1 MKKNLFLVVL
11 FLFPIFTYGELFLEI
26 TKGSEDPYRV
36 AMIPF
41 EGNSRVSKQLN
52 DIMRNDLIRTGEF
65 SILDEELLLPVK
77 IINDELVFSDWKLL
91 GIDYL
96 VTGTIANAN
105 NSLDIS
111 YEIFDIHKKRKV
123 RSSKVFGIPN
133 QIRQLAHYTSDGIY
147 ESITGIKG
155 IAATRLLYVNE
166 VKDSRFISIYKLML
180 ADSDGANEKV
190 LLSSSEPIISPSWS
204 PDGKRVAYVSFETG
218 IAKVFIQEIASGK
231 REAVLS
237 QDTQISSPSWSPD
250 GKYLS
255 LTLYQ
260 DGNAEIYILRLRD
273 RTLTRMTNQFA
284 IDTESSW
291 SPKGNKILFTSGRS
305 GSPQIYEL
313 DLRKLNPKAKRIS
326 FEGTYNA
333 KASYL
338 PNEEGVIFVHRSND
352 GLFHIALKYKR
363 ENFIRVLTEAKMD
376 ESPSVAPNGNMVIYG
391 IKENDLS
398 MLAGFSLSGA
408 KFKLPASDGEVREPA
423 WSNFLLK
430 KMI

>member
-1 MKKNLFLVVL
+1 MKKNLVL
-11 FLFPIFTYGELFLEI
+11 AAVLLFPTLCYAELFLEI
-26 TKGSEDPYRV
+26 TKGSEDPYKV

-52 DIMRNDLIRTGEF
+52 NIMRNDLIRTGEF
-65 SILDEELLLPVK
+65 AILDEELLLPVK
-77 IINDELVFSDWKLL
+77 MIEDELVFNDWKLL
-91 GIDYL
+91 GMDYL
-96 VTGTIANAN
+96 VTGTIVNSN
-105 NSLDIS
+105 NSLDIN
-111 YEIFDIHKKRKV
+111 YEIYDIHKKRKV

-166 VKDSRFISIYKLML
+166 IKDSKQISSYKLML
-180 ADSDGANEKV
+180 ADSDGANEKI

-204 PDGKRVAYVSFETG
+204 PDGKKVAYVSFETG
-218 IAKVFIQEIASGK
+218 IAKVFIQEIASGN

-237 QDTQISSPSWSPD
+237 KDTQISSPSWSPD

-338 PNEEGVIFVHRSND
+338 PKEEGIIFVHRSND
-352 GLFHIALKYKR
+352 GLFHIALKYKK

-391 IKENDLS
+391 IKEENLS

-408 KFKLPASDGEVREPA
+408 KFKLPASNGEVREPA
-423 WSNFLLK
+423 WSNFLR
-430 KMI
+430 

>member
-1 MKKNLFLVVL
+1 MKKSLLLVSL
-11 FLFPIFTYGELFLEI
+11 LLFPIFIYGELFLEI
-26 TKGSEDPYRV
+26 TKGSEDPYKV

-41 EGNSRVSKQLN
+41 EGNSRISKQLN
-52 DIMRNDLIRTGEF
+52 NIMRNDLIRTGEF

-77 IINDELVFSDWKLL
+77 TINDELVYSDWKLL
-91 GIDYL
+91 GMDYL
-96 VTGTIANAN
+96 VTGTILRVN
-105 NSLDIS
+105 NSLDIN

-166 VKDSRFISIYKLML
+166 IKDSGLIPTYKLML
-180 ADSDGANEKV
+180 ADSDGANEKI

-218 IAKVFIQEIASGK
+218 IAKVFIQEIASGR

-273 RTLTRMTNQFA
+273 QTLTRMTNQFA

-338 PNEEGVIFVHRSND
+338 PNEEGIIFVHRSSD
-352 GLFHIALKYKR
+352 GLFHIALKYKK

-391 IKENDLS
+391 IKERDLS

-408 KFKLPASDGEVREPA
+408 KFKLPASNGEVREPA
-423 WSNFLLK
+423 WSNFLR
-430 KMI
+430 

>member
-1 MKKNLFLVVL
+1 MKKNFLL
-11 FLFPIFTYGELFLEI
+11 GILLLIPMLSYGELFLEI
-26 TKGSEDPYRV
+26 TKGSEDQYKV

-41 EGNSRVSKQLN
+41 EGNSRISKQLHN
-52 DIMRNDLIRTGEF
+52 IIRNDLTRTGEF
-65 SILDEELLLPVK
+65 SVLDEELLLPVK
-77 IINDELVFSDWKLL
+77 IVNEELIYNDWKLL
-91 GIDYL
+91 GMDYL
-96 VTGTIANAN
+96 VTGTIVKAN
-105 NSLDIS
+105 NSLDIN
-111 YEIFDIHKKRKV
+111 YEIYDVHKKRKV

-155 IAATRLLYVNE
+155 IAATKLLYVNE
-166 VKDSRFISIYKLML
+166 TKDSKSISTYKLML
-180 ADSDGANEKV
+180 ADSDGANEKI
-190 LLSSSEPIISPSWS
+190 LLSSSDPIISPSWS

-218 IAKVFIQEIASGK
+218 MAKVFIQEIASGK
-231 REAVLS
+231 RESVLS
-237 QDTQISSPSWSPD
+237 KNTQISSPSWSPD

-305 GSPQIYEL
+305 GSPQIYKL

-338 PNEEGVIFVHRSND
+338 PKEEGIIFVHRSAN

-391 IKENDLS
+391 IREKDLS

-408 KFKLPASDGEVREPA
+408 KFKLPASNGEVREPS
-423 WSNFLLK
+423 WSNFLR
-430 KMI
+430 

>member
-1 MKKNLFLVVL
+1 MKKNLVLVALLLVPAMG
-11 FLFPIFTYGELFLEI
+11 FGELFLEI
-26 TKGSEDPYRV
+26 TKGSEDPYKV

-41 EGNSRVSKQLN
+41 EGNSRVSKQVN
-52 DIMRNDLIRTGEF
+52 NIMRNDLIRTGEF

-77 IINDELVFSDWKLL
+77 MIDDELVFSDWKLL
-91 GIDYL
+91 GMDYL
-96 VTGTIANAN
+96 VTGKIVNKN
-105 NSLDIS
+105 NSMDIN
-111 YEIFDIHKKRKV
+111 YEIYDIHKKRKV

-166 VKDSRFISIYKLML
+166 IKDSQLISRYKLML
-180 ADSDGANEKV
+180 ADSDGANEKI

-218 IAKVFIQEIASGK
+218 MAKVFIQEIASGK

-237 QDTQISSPSWSPD
+237 KDTQISSPSWSPD

-291 SPKGNKILFTSGRS
+291 SPRGNKILFTSGRS

-338 PNEEGVIFVHRSND
+338 PNEEGIIFVHRSND
-352 GLFHIALKYKR
+352 GLFHIALKYKK

-391 IKENDLS
+391 IREENLS

-408 KFKLPASDGEVREPA
+408 KFKLPASNGEVREPA
-423 WSNFLLK
+423 WSNFLR
-430 KMI
+430 

>member
-1 MKKNLFLVVL
+1 MKKNSLLIFLL
-11 FLFPIFTYGELFLEI
+11 LIPIMSYGELFLEI
-26 TKGSEDPYRV
+26 TKGSEDPYKV
-36 AMIPF
+36 AIIPF
-41 EGNSRVSKQLN
+41 EGNTRVSKQLN
-52 DIMRNDLIRTGEF
+52 SIVRNDLIRTGEF

-77 IINDELVFSDWKLL
+77 IINDELIYSDWKLL
-91 GIDYL
+91 GMDYL
-96 VTGTIANAN
+96 VTGIITKAN
-105 NSLDIS
+105 NSLDIN
-111 YEIFDIHKKRKV
+111 YEIYDVHKKRKV

-133 QIRQLAHYTSDGIY
+133 QIRQLGHYTSDGIY

-155 IAATRLLYVNE
+155 IAATRILYVNE
-166 VKDSRFISIYKLML
+166 IKDSQLTPTYRLML
-180 ADSDGANEKV
+180 ADSDGANEKI

-204 PDGKRVAYVSFETG
+204 PDGKSVAYVSFETG
-218 IAKVFIQEIASGK
+218 MAKVYIQEIASGK

-237 QDTQISSPSWSPD
+237 NETQISSPSWSPD

-273 RTLTRMTNQFA
+273 RALTRMTNQFA

-313 DLRKLNPKAKRIS
+313 DLRKLNPKAKRVS

-338 PNEEGVIFVHRSND
+338 PNEEGIIFVHRSND
-352 GLFHIALKYKR
+352 GLFHIALKYKK

-391 IKENDLS
+391 IREKNLS

-408 KFKLPASDGEVREPA
+408 KFKLPASNGEVREPA
-423 WSNFLLK
+423 WSNFLR
-430 KMI
+430 

>member
-1 MKKNLFLVVL
+1 MKKNSLLIFLL
-11 FLFPIFTYGELFLEI
+11 LIPIMSYGELFLEI
-26 TKGSEDPYRV
+26 TKGSEDPYKV
-36 AMIPF
+36 AIIPF
-41 EGNSRVSKQLN
+41 EGNTRVSKQLN
-52 DIMRNDLIRTGEF
+52 NIVRNDLIRTGEF

-77 IINDELVFSDWKLL
+77 IINDELIYSDWKLL
-91 GIDYL
+91 GTDYL
-96 VTGTIANAN
+96 VTGIITKAN
-105 NSLDIS
+105 NSLDIN
-111 YEIFDIHKKRKV
+111 YEIYDVHKKRKV

-133 QIRQLAHYTSDGIY
+133 QIRQLGHYTSDGIY

-155 IAATRLLYVNE
+155 IAATRILYVNE
-166 VKDSRFISIYKLML
+166 IKDSQLTPTYRLML
-180 ADSDGANEKV
+180 ADSDGANEKI

-204 PDGKRVAYVSFETG
+204 PDGKSVAYVSFETG
-218 IAKVFIQEIASGK
+218 MAKVYIQEIASGK

-237 QDTQISSPSWSPD
+237 NETQISSPSWSPD

-273 RTLTRMTNQFA
+273 RALTRMTNQFA

-338 PNEEGVIFVHRSND
+338 PNEEGIIFVHRSND
-352 GLFHIALKYKR
+352 GLFHIALKYKK

-391 IKENDLS
+391 IREKNLS

-408 KFKLPASDGEVREPA
+408 KFKLPASNGEVREPA
-423 WSNFLLK
+423 WSNFLR
-430 KMI
+430 

>member
-1 MKKNLFLVVL
+1 MKKNLVLVALLLV
-11 FLFPIFTYGELFLEI
+11 PVMGYGELFLEI
-26 TKGSEDPYRV
+26 TKGSEDPYKV

-41 EGNSRVSKQLN
+41 EGNSKVSKQVN
-52 DIMRNDLIRTGEF
+52 NIMRNDLIRTGEF

-77 IINDELVFSDWKLL
+77 MIDDELVFSDWKLL
-91 GIDYL
+91 GMDYL
-96 VTGTIANAN
+96 VTGKIVNEN
-105 NSLDIS
+105 NSLDIN
-111 YEIFDIHKKRKV
+111 YEIYDIHKKRKV

-166 VKDSRFISIYKLML
+166 IKDSQLISRYKLML
-180 ADSDGANEKV
+180 ADSDGANEKI

-237 QDTQISSPSWSPD
+237 KDTQISSPSWSPD

-338 PNEEGVIFVHRSND
+338 PNEEGIIFVHRSND
-352 GLFHIALKYKR
+352 GLFHIALKYKK

-391 IKENDLS
+391 IREENLS

-408 KFKLPASDGEVREPA
+408 KFKLPASNGEVREPA
-423 WSNFLLK
+423 WSNFLR
-430 KMI
+430 

>member
-1 MKKNLFLVVL
+1 MKNILLTVIFIIPLVCS
-11 FLFPIFTYGELFLEI
+11 GELFLEI
-26 TKGSEDPYRV
+26 TKGSEDPYRI
-36 AMIPF
+36 AIIPF
-41 EGNSRVSKQLN
+41 DGGDRTSNQIHN
-52 DIMRNDLIRTGEF
+52 IIRNDLMRTGEF
-65 SILDEELLLPVK
+65 SILDEGLLLPIEFK
-77 IINDELVFSDWKLL
+77 DEELIYGDWKLL
-91 GIDYL
+91 GMDY
-96 VTGTIANAN
+96 VVSGTIKKTN
-105 NSLDIS
+105 NSIDVN
-111 YEIFDIHKKRKV
+111 YEIYDIYKKKKV

-147 ESITGIKG
+147 ESISGIKG

-166 VKDSRFISIYKLML
+166 TKNSQSLSSYKLML
-180 ADSDGANEKV
+180 ADSDGANEKS
-190 LLSSSEPIISPSWS
+190 LLTSSEPIISPSWS
-204 PDGKRVAYVSFETG
+204 PNGRKVAYVSFETG
-218 IAKVFIQEIASGK
+218 MAKVFIQDIASGK
-231 REAVLS
+231 RESVLS
-237 QDTQISSPSWSPD
+237 KDTQISSPSWSPD

-291 SPKGNKILFTSGRS
+291 SPKGNKIIFTSGRS

-313 DLRKLNPKAKRIS
+313 DLRKLNPKAKRLS

-338 PNEEGVIFVHRSND
+338 PKEEGFIFVHRSDD
-352 GLFHIALKYKR
+352 GLFHIALKYKK

-391 IKENDLS
+391 IKEKNLS

-408 KFKLPASDGEVREPA
+408 RFKLPASEGEVREPA
-423 WSNFLLK
+423 WSNFLR
-430 KMI
+430 

>member
-1 MKKNLFLVVL
+1 MKKNLLL
-11 FLFPIFTYGELFLEI
+11 ISLLLLPIFGYGELFLEI
-26 TKGSEDPYRV
+26 TKGSEDPYKV

-52 DIMRNDLIRTGEF
+52 NIMRNDLIRTGEF

-77 IINDELVFSDWKLL
+77 IINEELVYSDWKLL
-91 GIDYL
+91 GMDYL
-96 VTGTIANAN
+96 ITGTIVNAE

-166 VKDSRFISIYKLML
+166 IKDSRFISTYKLML

-190 LLSSSEPIISPSWS
+190 LLSSYEPIISPSWS

-237 QDTQISSPSWSPD
+237 KGTQISSPSWSPD

-338 PNEEGVIFVHRSND
+338 PNEDGIIFVHRSSD

-391 IKENDLS
+391 IKEKDLS

-423 WSNFLLK
+423 WSNFLR
-430 KMI
+430 

>member
-1 MKKNLFLVVL
+1 MKKNLVL
-11 FLFPIFTYGELFLEI
+11 AAILLFPTLSYAELFLEI
-26 TKGSEDPYRV
+26 TKGSEDPYKV

-41 EGNSRVSKQLN
+41 EGNSRASKQLN
-52 DIMRNDLIRTGEF
+52 NIMRNDLIRSGEF
-65 SILDEELLLPVK
+65 AILDEELLLPVK
-77 IINDELVFSDWKLL
+77 MIEDELVFNDWKLL
-91 GIDYL
+91 GMDYL
-96 VTGTIANAN
+96 VTGTIVNSN
-105 NSLDIS
+105 NSLDIN
-111 YEIFDIHKKRKV
+111 YEIYDIHKKRKV

-166 VKDSRFISIYKLML
+166 IKDSKQISTYKLML
-180 ADSDGANEKV
+180 ADSDGANEKI

-218 IAKVFIQEIASGK
+218 IAKVFIQEISSGK

-237 QDTQISSPSWSPD
+237 KDTQISSPSWSPD

-284 IDTESSW
+284 IDTESAW

-338 PNEEGVIFVHRSND
+338 PKEEGIIFVHRSND
-352 GLFHIALKYKR
+352 GLFHIALKYKK

-391 IKENDLS
+391 IKEENLS

-408 KFKLPASDGEVREPA
+408 KFKLPASNGEVREPA
-423 WSNFLLK
+423 WSNFLR
-430 KMI
+430 

>member
-1 MKKNLFLVVL
+1 MKKNLLLITLSMLPMFG
-11 FLFPIFTYGELFLEI
+11 YGELFLEI
-26 TKGSEDPYRV
+26 TKGSEDPYKV

-41 EGNSRVSKQLN
+41 EGNARVSKQLN
-52 DIMRNDLIRTGEF
+52 SIIRNDLIRTGEF
-65 SILDEELLLPVK
+65 SILDEELLLPLK
-77 IINDELVFSDWKLL
+77 IINDELMYSDWKLL
-91 GIDYL
+91 GMDYL
-96 VTGTIANAN
+96 VTGAIVNAD

-166 VKDSRFISIYKLML
+166 IKDSRLISTYKLML
-180 ADSDGANEKV
+180 ADSDGVNEKV
-190 LLSSSEPIISPSWS
+190 ILSSSEPIISPSWS
-204 PDGKRVAYVSFETG
+204 PDGKRVAYVSFETC

-338 PNEEGVIFVHRSND
+338 PNEDGIIFVHRSSD

-391 IKENDLS
+391 IKEKDLS

-423 WSNFLLK
+423 WSNFLR
-430 KMI
+430 

>member
-338 PNEEGVIFVHRSND
+338 PNEEGIIFVHRSSD

-376 ESPSVAPNGNMVIYG
+376 ESPSVAPTGNMVIYG

-423 WSNFLLK
+423 WSNFLR
-430 KMI
+430 

>member
-1 MKKNLFLVVL
+1 MKKNLVLVTLLVI
-11 FLFPIFTYGELFLEI
+11 PILTYGELFLEI
-26 TKGSEDPYRV
+26 TKGSEDPFKV

-41 EGNSRVSKQLN
+41 EGNSRTSKQLN
-52 DIMRNDLIRTGEF
+52 NIMRNDLIRTGEF
-65 SILDEELLLPVK
+65 SILDEALLLPLK
-77 IINDELVFSDWKLL
+77 MINEELVYSDWKLL
-91 GIDYL
+91 GMDYL
-96 VTGTIANAN
+96 VTGTIIDSK
-105 NSLDIS
+105 NSLDIN
-111 YEIFDIHKKRKV
+111 YEIYDIYKKKKV

-147 ESITGIKG
+147 ESVTGIKG

-166 VKDSRFISIYKLML
+166 IKDSQLISSYKLML
-180 ADSDGANEKV
+180 ADSDGANEKI
-190 LLSSSEPIISPSWS
+190 LLSSSQPIISPSWS

-218 IAKVFIQEIASGK
+218 IAKVFIQEIASGR

-255 LTLYQ
+255 VTLYQ

-313 DLRKLNPKAKRIS
+313 DLRKLNPKAKRVS

-338 PNEEGVIFVHRSND
+338 PNEEGIIFVHRSSD

-391 IKENDLS
+391 IKEENLS

-408 KFKLPASDGEVREPA
+408 KFKLPASNGEVREPA
-423 WSNFLLK
+423 WSNFLR
-430 KMI
+430 

>member
-1 MKKNLFLVVL
+1 MKQNLFLATL
-11 FLFPIFTYGELFLEI
+11 LLMPNMIFGELFLEI
-26 TKGSEDPYRV
+26 TKGSEDPYKI
-36 AMIPF
+36 AMISF
-41 EGNSRVSKQLN
+41 EGDSRISKQLN
-52 DIMRNDLIRTGEF
+52 KIMRNDLIRTGEF
-65 SILDEELLLPVK
+65 YILDEGLLLPVNF
-77 IINDELVFSDWKLL
+77 INDELVYSDWKLL
-91 GIDYL
+91 GMDYL
-96 VTGTIANAN
+96 VTGKIVKLS
-105 NSLDIS
+105 NSVDIS
-111 YEIFDIHKKRKV
+111 YEIYDVHKKRKL

-166 VKDSRFISIYKLML
+166 IKDSKSISAYKLML
-180 ADSDGANEKV
+180 ADSDGANEKT

-204 PDGKRVAYVSFETG
+204 PDGKKVAYVSFETG
-218 IAKVFIQEIASGK
+218 IAKVFIQEIASGN

-237 QDTQISSPSWSPD
+237 KETQISSPSWSPD

-273 RTLTRMTNQFA
+273 KTLTRMTNQFA

-338 PNEEGVIFVHRSND
+338 PKEEGIIFVHRSDD

-363 ENFIRVLTEAKMD
+363 ENFIRILTEAKMD

-391 IKENDLS
+391 IKEKNLS

-408 KFKLPASDGEVREPA
+408 KFKLPASSGEVREPA
-423 WSNFLLK
+423 WSNFLR
-430 KMI
+430 

>member
-1 MKKNLFLVVL
+1 MKNLLLTIIFLMPL
-11 FLFPIFTYGELFLEI
+11 GCLGELFLEI
-26 TKGSEDPYRV
+26 TKGSEDPYRI
-36 AMIPF
+36 AISPF
-41 EGNSRVSKQLN
+41 DGDVRTSNQLHN
-52 DIMRNDLIRTGEF
+52 IIRNDLMRTGEF
-65 SILDEELLLPVK
+65 SILDEELLLPIRIK
-77 IINDELVFSDWKLL
+77 DDELIYSDWKLL
-91 GIDYL
+91 GMDYL
-96 VTGTIANAN
+96 ITGSIIKTK
-105 NSLDIS
+105 NSIDVN
-111 YEIFDIHKKRKV
+111 YEIYDIHKKKKV

-147 ESITGIKG
+147 ESISGIKG
-155 IAATRLLYVNE
+155 IAATKLLYVNE
-166 VKDSRFISIYKLML
+166 TKNSKSISAYKLML

-190 LLSSSEPIISPSWS
+190 LLTSSEPIISPSWS
-204 PDGKRVAYVSFETG
+204 PDGKKVAYVSFETG
-218 IAKVFIQEIASGK
+218 IAKVFIQDIASGK
-231 REAVLS
+231 RESVLS
-237 QDTQISSPSWSPD
+237 KSTQISSPSWSPD

-260 DGNAEIYILRLRD
+260 DGNAEIYIMRLRD

-291 SPKGNKILFTSGRS
+291 SPKGNKIIFTSGRS

-338 PNEEGVIFVHRSND
+338 PKEEGIIFVHRSYD
-352 GLFHIALKYKR
+352 GLFHIALKYKK

-391 IKENDLS
+391 IKEKNLS

-408 KFKLPASDGEVREPA
+408 RFKLPASEGEVREPA
-423 WSNFLLK
+423 WSNFLR
-430 KMI
+430 

>member
-1 MKKNLFLVVL
+1 MKQNLFLVTLL
-11 FLFPIFTYGELFLEI
+11 FLPNMIFGELFLEI
-26 TKGSEDPYRV
+26 TKGSEDPYKI
-36 AMIPF
+36 AMISF
-41 EGNSRVSKQLN
+41 EGDPRISKQLN
-52 DIMRNDLIRTGEF
+52 KIMRNDLIRTGEF
-65 SILDEELLLPVK
+65 YILDEGLLLPVNF
-77 IINDELVFSDWKLL
+77 INDELVYSDWKLL
-91 GIDYL
+91 GMDYL
-96 VTGTIANAN
+96 VIGKIVKLK

-111 YEIFDIHKKRKV
+111 YEIYDVHKKRKL

-166 VKDSRFISIYKLML
+166 IKDSKSISAYKLML
-180 ADSDGANEKV
+180 ADSDGANEKT

-204 PDGKRVAYVSFETG
+204 PDGKKVAYVSFETG
-218 IAKVFIQEIASGK
+218 IAKVFIQEIASGN

-237 QDTQISSPSWSPD
+237 KETQISSPSWSPD

-273 RTLTRMTNQFA
+273 KTLTRMTNQFA

-338 PNEEGVIFVHRSND
+338 PKEEGIIFVHRSDD

-363 ENFIRVLTEAKMD
+363 ENFIRILTEAKMD

-391 IKENDLS
+391 IKEKDLS

-408 KFKLPASDGEVREPA
+408 KFKIPASSGEVREPA
-423 WSNFLLK
+423 WSNFLR
-430 KMI
+430 

>member
-1 MKKNLFLVVL
+1 MKKNLVLVALLLVPAMG
-11 FLFPIFTYGELFLEI
+11 FGELFLEI
-26 TKGSEDPYRV
+26 TKGSEDPYKV

-41 EGNSRVSKQLN
+41 EGNSKVSKQVN
-52 DIMRNDLIRTGEF
+52 NIMRNDLIRTGEF

-77 IINDELVFSDWKLL
+77 MIEDELVFSDWKLL
-91 GIDYL
+91 GMDYL
-96 VTGTIANAN
+96 VTGKIVNEN
-105 NSLDIS
+105 NSLDIN
-111 YEIFDIHKKRKV
+111 YEIYDIHKKRKV

-166 VKDSRFISIYKLML
+166 IKDSQLISRYKLML
-180 ADSDGANEKV
+180 ADSDGANEKI

-218 IAKVFIQEIASGK
+218 IAKVFVQEIASGK

-237 QDTQISSPSWSPD
+237 KDTQISSPSWSPD

-291 SPKGNKILFTSGRS
+291 SPRGNKILFTSGRS

-338 PNEEGVIFVHRSND
+338 PNEEGIIFVHRSND
-352 GLFHIALKYKR
+352 GLFHIALKYKK

-391 IKENDLS
+391 IREENLS

-408 KFKLPASDGEVREPA
+408 KFKLPASNGEVREPA
-423 WSNFLLK
+423 WSNFLR
-430 KMI
+430 

>member
-1 MKKNLFLVVL
+1 MKKNLVLVTLLVI
-11 FLFPIFTYGELFLEI
+11 PILTYGELFLEI
-26 TKGSEDPYRV
+26 TKGSEDPFKV

-41 EGNSRVSKQLN
+41 EGNSRTSKQLN
-52 DIMRNDLIRTGEF
+52 NIMRNDLIRTGEF
-65 SILDEELLLPVK
+65 SILDEELLLPLK
-77 IINDELVFSDWKLL
+77 MINEELVYSDWKLL
-91 GIDYL
+91 GMDYL
-96 VTGTIANAN
+96 VTGTIIDTN
-105 NSLDIS
+105 NSLDIN
-111 YEIFDIHKKRKV
+111 YEIYDIYKKKKV

-147 ESITGIKG
+147 ESVTGIKG

-166 VKDSRFISIYKLML
+166 IKDSQLISSYKLML
-180 ADSDGANEKV
+180 ADSDGANEKI

-218 IAKVFIQEIASGK
+218 IAKVFIQEIASGR

-237 QDTQISSPSWSPD
+237 QGTQISSPSWSPD

-255 LTLYQ
+255 VTLYQ

-313 DLRKLNPKAKRIS
+313 DLRKLNPKAKRVS

-338 PNEEGVIFVHRSND
+338 PNEEGIIFVHRSSD

-391 IKENDLS
+391 IKEENLS

-408 KFKLPASDGEVREPA
+408 KFKLPASNGEVREPA
-423 WSNFLLK
+423 WSNFLR
-430 KMI
+430 

>member
-1 MKKNLFLVVL
+1 MKNLLLTIIFLMPL
-11 FLFPIFTYGELFLEI
+11 GCLGELFLEI
-26 TKGSEDPYRV
+26 TKGSEDPYRI
-36 AMIPF
+36 AISPF
-41 EGNSRVSKQLN
+41 DGDVRTSNQLHN
-52 DIMRNDLIRTGEF
+52 IIRNDLMRTGEF
-65 SILDEELLLPVK
+65 SILDEELVLPIK
-77 IINDELVFSDWKLL
+77 IKDDELIYSDWKLL
-91 GIDYL
+91 GMDYL
-96 VTGTIANAN
+96 ITGSIIKTK
-105 NSLDIS
+105 NSIDVN
-111 YEIFDIHKKRKV
+111 YEIYDIYKKKKV

-147 ESITGIKG
+147 ESISGIKG
-155 IAATRLLYVNE
+155 IAATKLLYVNE
-166 VKDSRFISIYKLML
+166 TKNSKSISAYKLML

-190 LLSSSEPIISPSWS
+190 LLTSSEPIISPSWS
-204 PDGKRVAYVSFETG
+204 PDGKKVAYVSFETG
-218 IAKVFIQEIASGK
+218 IAKVFIQDIASGK
-231 REAVLS
+231 RESVLS
-237 QDTQISSPSWSPD
+237 KSTQISSPSWSPD

-260 DGNAEIYILRLRD
+260 DGNAEIYIMRLQD

-291 SPKGNKILFTSGRS
+291 SPKGNKIIFTSGRS

-338 PNEEGVIFVHRSND
+338 PKEEGIIFVHRSDD
-352 GLFHIALKYKR
+352 GFFHIALKYKK

-391 IKENDLS
+391 IKEENLS

-408 KFKLPASDGEVREPA
+408 RFKLPASEGEVREPA
-423 WSNFLLK
+423 WSNFLR
-430 KMI
+430 

>member
-1 MKKNLFLVVL
+1 MKKNLVLVALLLLPVMG
-11 FLFPIFTYGELFLEI
+11 YGELFLEI
-26 TKGSEDPYRV
+26 TKGSEDPYKV

-41 EGNSRVSKQLN
+41 EGNSKVSKQVN
-52 DIMRNDLIRTGEF
+52 NIMRNDLIRTGEF

-77 IINDELVFSDWKLL
+77 MIDDELVFSDWKLL
-91 GIDYL
+91 GMDYL
-96 VTGTIANAN
+96 VTGKIVNEN
-105 NSLDIS
+105 NSLDIN
-111 YEIFDIHKKRKV
+111 YEIYDIHKKRKV

-166 VKDSRFISIYKLML
+166 IKDSQLISRYKLML
-180 ADSDGANEKV
+180 ADSDGANEKI

-237 QDTQISSPSWSPD
+237 KDTQISSPSWSPD

-291 SPKGNKILFTSGRS
+291 SPRGNKILFTSGRS

-338 PNEEGVIFVHRSND
+338 PNEEGIIFVHRSND
-352 GLFHIALKYKR
+352 GLFHIALKYKK

-391 IKENDLS
+391 IREENLS

-408 KFKLPASDGEVREPA
+408 KFKLPASNGEVREPA
-423 WSNFLLK
+423 WSNFLR
-430 KMI
+430 

>member
-1 MKKNLFLVVL
+1 MKKTLVLVTL
-11 FLFPIFTYGELFLEI
+11 LAIPILTYGELFLEI
-26 TKGSEDPYRV
+26 TKGSEDPFKV

-41 EGNSRVSKQLN
+41 EGNSRTSKQLN
-52 DIMRNDLIRTGEF
+52 NIMRNDLIRTGEF
-65 SILDEELLLPVK
+65 SILDEELLLPLK
-77 IINDELVFSDWKLL
+77 MINEELVYSDWKLL
-91 GIDYL
+91 GMDYL
-96 VTGTIANAN
+96 VTGTIIDTN
-105 NSLDIS
+105 NSLDIN
-111 YEIFDIHKKRKV
+111 YEIYDIYKKKKV

-147 ESITGIKG
+147 ESVTGIKG

-166 VKDSRFISIYKLML
+166 IKDSQLISSYKLML
-180 ADSDGANEKV
+180 ADSDGANEKI

-218 IAKVFIQEIASGK
+218 IAKVFIQEIASGR

-237 QDTQISSPSWSPD
+237 QGTQISSPSWSPD

-255 LTLYQ
+255 VTLYQ

-313 DLRKLNPKAKRIS
+313 DLRKLNPKAKRVS

-338 PNEEGVIFVHRSND
+338 PNEEGIIFVHRSSD

-391 IKENDLS
+391 IKEENLS

-408 KFKLPASDGEVREPA
+408 KFKLPASNGEVREPA
-423 WSNFLLK
+423 WSNFLR
-430 KMI
+430 

>member
-1 MKKNLFLVVL
+1 MKNLLLTIIFLL
-11 FLFPIFTYGELFLEI
+11 PLGCLGELFLEI
-26 TKGSEDPYRV
+26 TKGSEDPYRI
-36 AMIPF
+36 AISPF
-41 EGNSRVSKQLN
+41 DGDVRTSNQLYN
-52 DIMRNDLIRTGEF
+52 IIHNDLMRTGEF
-65 SILDEELLLPVK
+65 SILDEELLLPIK
-77 IINDELVFSDWKLL
+77 IKDDELIYSDWKLL
-91 GIDYL
+91 GMDYL
-96 VTGTIANAN
+96 ITGSIIKTK
-105 NSLDIS
+105 NSIDVN
-111 YEIFDIHKKRKV
+111 YEIYDIYKKKKV

-147 ESITGIKG
+147 ESISGIKG
-155 IAATRLLYVNE
+155 IAATKLLYVNE
-166 VKDSRFISIYKLML
+166 TKNSKSISAYKLML

-190 LLSSSEPIISPSWS
+190 LLTSSESIISPSWS
-204 PDGKRVAYVSFETG
+204 PDGKKVAYVSFETG
-218 IAKVFIQEIASGK
+218 IAKVFIQDIASGK
-231 REAVLS
+231 RESVLS
-237 QDTQISSPSWSPD
+237 KNTQISSPSWSPD

-291 SPKGNKILFTSGRS
+291 SPKGNKIIFTSGRS

-338 PNEEGVIFVHRSND
+338 PKEEGIIFVHRSDD
-352 GLFHIALKYKR
+352 GLFHIALKYKK

-391 IKENDLS
+391 IKEENLS

-408 KFKLPASDGEVREPA
+408 RFKLPASEGEVREPA
-423 WSNFLLK
+423 WSNFLR
-430 KMI
+430 

>member
-1 MKKNLFLVVL
+1 MKKNLVLVALLLV
-11 FLFPIFTYGELFLEI
+11 PVIGYGELFLEI
-26 TKGSEDPYRV
+26 TKGSEDPYKV

-41 EGNSRVSKQLN
+41 EGNSKVSKQVN
-52 DIMRNDLIRTGEF
+52 NIMRNDLIRTGEF

-77 IINDELVFSDWKLL
+77 MIDDELVFSDWKLL
-91 GIDYL
+91 GMDYL
-96 VTGTIANAN
+96 VTGKIVNEN
-105 NSLDIS
+105 NSLDIN
-111 YEIFDIHKKRKV
+111 YEIYDIHKKRKV

-166 VKDSRFISIYKLML
+166 IKDSQLISRYKLML
-180 ADSDGANEKV
+180 ADSDGANEKI

-237 QDTQISSPSWSPD
+237 KDTQISSPSWSPD

-338 PNEEGVIFVHRSND
+338 PNEEGIIFVHRSND
-352 GLFHIALKYKR
+352 GLFHIALKYKK

-391 IKENDLS
+391 IREENLS

-408 KFKLPASDGEVREPA
+408 KFKLPASNGEVREPA
-423 WSNFLLK
+423 WSNFLR
-430 KMI
+430 

>member
-65 SILDEELLLPVK
+65 LILDEELLLPVK

-423 WSNFLLK
+423 WSNFLR
-430 KMI
+430 

>member
-1 MKKNLFLVVL
+1 MKKNSLLIFLL
-11 FLFPIFTYGELFLEI
+11 LIPIMSYGELFLEI
-26 TKGSEDPYRV
+26 TKGSEDPYKV
-36 AMIPF
+36 AIIPF
-41 EGNSRVSKQLN
+41 EGNTRVSKQLN
-52 DIMRNDLIRTGEF
+52 SIVRNDLIRTGEF

-77 IINDELVFSDWKLL
+77 IINDELIYSDWKLL
-91 GIDYL
+91 GVDYL
-96 VTGTIANAN
+96 VTGIITKAN
-105 NSLDIS
+105 NSLDIN
-111 YEIFDIHKKRKV
+111 YEIYDVHKKRKV

-133 QIRQLAHYTSDGIY
+133 QIRQLGHYTSDGIY

-155 IAATRLLYVNE
+155 IAATRILYVNE
-166 VKDSRFISIYKLML
+166 IKDSQLTPTYRLML
-180 ADSDGANEKV
+180 ADSDGANEKI

-204 PDGKRVAYVSFETG
+204 PDGKSVAYVSFETG
-218 IAKVFIQEIASGK
+218 MAKVYIQEIASGK

-237 QDTQISSPSWSPD
+237 NETQISSPSWSPD

-273 RTLTRMTNQFA
+273 RALTRMTNQFA

-313 DLRKLNPKAKRIS
+313 DLRKLNPKAKRVS

-338 PNEEGVIFVHRSND
+338 PNEEGIIFVHRSND
-352 GLFHIALKYKR
+352 GLFHIALKYKK

-391 IKENDLS
+391 IREKNLS

-408 KFKLPASDGEVREPA
+408 KFKLPASNGEVREPA
-423 WSNFLLK
+423 WSNFLR
-430 KMI
+430 